1 MVAMSDDAVL
11 LDIEDAVATITLNQ
25 PDSRNALTGEISDGL
40 EDALDEIEADGDAR
54 CVVIQ
59 GSGGAF
65 CAGGDI
71 NAMMEGLSGMNE
83 PHEKVEKVEET
94 GATLQRV
101 YEFRLPVI
109 AKIDGTAFGAGANLA
124 IACDTQVASE
134 SSRISFG
141 FRQVGLS
148 VDAGT
153 SYLLPRIVGE
163 NQAKEL
169 VLTGEML
176 DAEAAQ
182 DLGLFTTV
190 YSDDEFEDSV
200 AEYVEDIAQGPTV
213 ALTAAKRVMRQG
225 LQSDMEQAVTN
236 EAAAQAAV
244 FETHDHEEGASA
256 FMEQREAEF
265 EGR

>member
-1 MVAMSDDAVL
+1 MSDDAVL
-11 LDIEDAVATITLNQ
+11 LDIDDAVATITLNR
-25 PDSRNALTGEISDGL
+25 PDSRNALTAEISEGL
-40 EDALDEIEADGDAR
+40 EGALDEIEASDEPR
-54 CVVIQ
+54 CVVIE
-59 GSGGAF
+59 GNGGAF

-71 NAMMEGLSGMNE
+71 NAMMEGLAGTNE
-83 PHEKVEKVEET
+83 PYEKVQKVEET

-101 YEFRLPVI
+101 YEFDLPVV

-176 DAEAAQ
+176 DAEAAH

-190 YSDDEFEDSV
+190 YDDDEFEDAV
-200 AEYVEDIAQGPTV
+200 AEYVENIAHGPTV

-256 FMEQREAEF
+256 FMERRDAEF
-265 EGR
+265 KGR